1 MGLEQVVDE
10 ILARGRAEAEEIRSR
25 GRAER
30 ERMLQDGR
38 ADGARLHSQREQEA
52 REAVERRRVQD
63 LARAELESK
72 KTVLAAQKEVLDA
85 VYAMVLGRLESL
97 ADRASIVRALLA
109 ANESDWREGTVYA
122 STRDEPAVKEAV
134 GSHFAGPID
143 CVGGVIIESS
153 DGTRRTDLRF
163 ETLLADVWRDSI
175 REVAEVLWP
184 TE

>member
-38 ADGARLHSQREQEA
+38 AEGARLYSQREQEG
-52 REAVERRRVQD
+52 REAAERRRVQD

-85 VYAMVLGRLESL
+85 VYAMVLKRLEVL
-97 ADRASIVRALLA
+97 ADRAVIVRALLA
-109 ANESDWREGTVYA
+109 ANEGDWHEGKVYA
-122 STRDEPAVKEAV
+122 SPRDEQVVKEAV
-134 GSHFAGPID
+134 ASRFAGTFD
-143 CVGGVIIESS
+143 CVGGLVIESS
-153 DGTRRTDLRF
+153 DGTRKTDLRF
-163 ETLLADVWRDSI
+163 ETLLSDVWRDSI

-184 TE
+184 AE

>member
-1 MGLEQVVDE
+1 MGLEQVIDE

-38 ADGARLHSQREQEA
+38 AEGARFHSQREQEA
-52 REAVERRRVQD
+52 REAAERRRVQD

-72 KTVLAAQKEVLDA
+72 KTVLAAQKGVLDA
-85 VYAMVLGRLESL
+85 VYAMVLKRLEVL
-97 ADRASIVRALLA
+97 ADRASITRALLA
-109 ANESDWREGTVYA
+109 ANESDWREGKGYA
-122 STRDEPAVKEAV
+122 NARDETAAEEAV
-134 GSHFAGPID
+134 GSHFAGTID
-143 CVGGVIIESS
+143 CIGGVVIESS
-153 DGTRRTDLRF
+153 DGTRKTDLRF

-184 TE
+184 TG